1 MEIRSPLRY
10 PGGKFKAMPQ
20 IMPHIPANV
29 KDWREPFF
37 GGGSVTLYYLQRCLE
52 GMPHEIT
59 GEIRQ
64 VPKTITVGDFNPEIW
79 AFWTGCRDCA
89 YEAVMESFNIICDFN
104 SLYYKQ
110 FDDLKLRIDNTSSDV
125 YTRFNEEMS
134 GKLEAMCNSKVTEI
148 KSALVDIYDN
158 YGVNTDVYGYEEL
171 YKVCAKSRGDADII
185 KGELDSLGIQG
196 ESAVKMTEDICSE
209 MFTHAK
215 EKFEEYKNM
224 NKEDKSL
231 AWRCARQFIINRISF
246 SGMGDAGTLSKDQ
259 FMDFRMSDALKLV
272 EVSPLLKNI
281 DIKNVSFEEIMR
293 LEPMGGATKDEVYI
307 FLDPPYLTQESSG
320 LYGKN
325 GEMHLGFPHQ
335 LFVDE
340 CKRSPYKF
348 LVTYDDSTQVR
359 RMFKGLVLKP
369 FRLTYTMAGKTS
381 DDALAGEELFIANFN
396 LDEDKIS
403 GGSEFDDGFGLM

>member
-37 GGGSVTLYYLQRCLE
+37 GGGSVTLYYLQRCLQ
-52 GMPHEIT
+52 GMAHEIT
-59 GEIRQ
+59 GEIRR
-64 VPKTITVGDFNPEIW
+64 VPESITVGDFNPEIW
-79 AFWTGCRDCA
+79 AFWVGCRDCA
-89 YEAVMESFNIICDFN
+89 EDAAIEAFKIISEFNE
-104 SLYYKQ
+104 LYYKQ
-110 FDDLKLRIDNTSSDV
+110 FDGLIFNISSKSSEC
-125 YTRFNEEMS
+125 YMRFNS
-134 GKLEAMCNSKVTEI
+134 DTAAKLDTLCNNKVAQI
-148 KSALVDIYDN
+148 KENLSSIYDD
-158 YGVNTDVYGYEEL
+158 YGVNSDIYTYELL
-171 YKVCAKSRGDADII
+171 YKIAAKSRGDKDTIV
-185 KGELDSLGIQG
+185 GELEKYGVCSDN
-196 ESAVKMTEDICSE
+196 AVRMTVNFCEKL
-209 MFTHAK
+209 FTQAK
-215 EKFEEYKNM
+215 NTFEKYKNID
-224 NKEDKSL
+224 KEGYSI
-231 AWRCARQFIINRISF
+231 AWRCARQFIINRVSF

-259 FMDFRMSDALKLV
+259 FMDFRMTDVLKLI

-281 DIKNVSFEEIMR
+281 DIRNVSFEEIMR
-293 LEPMGGATKDEVYI
+293 LEPIGSATKDEVFI

-340 CKRSPYKF
+340 CKKSPYKF

-359 RMFKGLVLKP
+359 RMFRGLVLKP

-381 DDALAGEELFIANFN
+381 SDALAGEELFIANFN
-396 LDEDKIS
+396 LDGDKIT
-403 GGSEFDDGFGLM
+403 GGSDYDDGFGLI

>member
-59 GEIRQ
+59 GEIRE

-89 YEAVMESFNIICDFN
+89 YDAVIESFNIISDFN
-104 SLYYKQ
+104 TLYYKQ
-110 FDDLKLRIDNTSSDV
+110 FDDLNLRIENTSSEV
-125 YTRFNEEMS
+125 YTRFNSEVAN
-134 GKLEAMCNSKVTEI
+134 KLETMCNHKVLEI
-148 KSALVDIYDN
+148 KGALSDLYESYDVNNDIYS
-158 YGVNTDVYGYEEL
+158 YETL
-171 YKVCAKSRGDADII
+171 YRVCAKSRGDSDVI
-185 KGELDSLGIQG
+185 KGELEALGIYSDKAA
-196 ESAVKMTEDICSE
+196 ELTHAICDE

-215 EKFEEYKNM
+215 EMFDKYKNM
-224 NKEDKSL
+224 EKEDHSL
-231 AWRCARQFIINRISF
+231 AWRCARQFIINRVSF

-259 FMDFRMSDALKLV
+259 FMDFKMSDALKLV

-281 DIKNVSFEEIMR
+281 DIRNVSFEEIMR

-320 LYGKN
+320 LYGKD

-335 LFVDE
+335 LFIDE

-359 RMFKGLVLKP
+359 KKFRGLVLKP

-403 GGSEFDDGFGLM
+403 GDSGFDDGFGLM